1 MHPTESQAA
10 ALAAEIA
17 KCDRL
22 LSKLWADDSRDQVLR
37 RRRALLRLLHNIP
50 QAVQLPINWQPPPH
64 PQVAKLHNL
73 I

>member
-1 MHPTESQAA
+1 MHLTESQAA

-22 LSKLWADDSRDQVLR
+22 LSKLWSMDARDDVMR

-50 QAVQLPINWQPPPH
+50 QAVQLPIDWQPPPH
-64 PQVAKLHNL
+64 PQVAKLNGR